1 MKEIVKKVEKHNK
14 AIAYA
19 FFGKLEEIEI
29 CKIKCITDDQALL
42 VFGQNQKVLYING
55 DVTRESGYQKYLI
68 WFNQNV
74 NQKNRNYIKNILIYD
89 GYGFVEYIED
99 FSRDERC
106 EDKRF
111 NQKYG
116 ELIAIVWSLCGKL
129 ITLEHIGVKE
139 GMPVVKNVCSLL
151 DGEIGRSR
159 NTCLAYLAPFSI
171 DQDCTVT
178 ALESIHCHCSSILE
192 NHYRFNDMWIKGVD
206 IRCRR
211 RHPVEHNQRVVA
223 IGASTATYKERHP
236 VIARLTRS
244 VDHRQP

>member
-151 DGEIGRSR
+151 DGEIGCKELPAVDEIQEWIGKQH
-159 NTCLAYLAPFSI
+159 NGKEEL
-171 DQDCTVT
+171 DQIMQGYATQKAFIEDNK
-178 ALESIHCHCSSILE
+178 A
-192 NHYRFNDMWIKGVD
+192 D
-206 IRCRR
+206 IEMLIRLCFG
-211 RHPVEHNQRVVA
+211 ERV
-223 IGASTATYKERHP
+223 
-236 VIARLTRS
+236 
-244 VDHRQP
+244 